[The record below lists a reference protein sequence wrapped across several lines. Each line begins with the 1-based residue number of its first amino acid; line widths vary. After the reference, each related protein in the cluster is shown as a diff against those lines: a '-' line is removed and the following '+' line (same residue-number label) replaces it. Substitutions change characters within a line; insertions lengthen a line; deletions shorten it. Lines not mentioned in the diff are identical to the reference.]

1 MAPRGPIHSVSA
13 WRDRLAGR
21 VPFDRI
27 AAEVTVRRAYE
38 AAGLSAPRYIFWAKG
53 PAEAAQAL
61 AFLDAPPRVQRRSAI
76 AVLVLGA
83 VVWIGVA
90 LAIDGG
96 ASAGRPWPETGIWSV
111 VLATLGL
118 ALGLWPRPS
127 TWPDFQPRGETGMLV
142 LSGAVVFFALAGQA
156 FALFYLGG
164 LGTDPLGRG
173 VVLALAAAVGAMPGV
188 FACIRLRRAHAHLP
202 RFLLDLSSSTS
213 VVSRLERAQR
223 EAWTGIQRTIL
234 GLRPN
239 GSLLEAYHTAYR
251 GAFARLQPHFL
262 DSDIFAA
269 DPHIISWDGDSLII
283 PGRGPAPRSRA
294 AGNTSAHLD
303 GLEALPAAASVTSA
317 NITGPATIFADL
329 AFHVDRLYPFGEIAV
344 AVEPGTILALDAEG
358 RPHAD
363 DGPALAWADGTD
375 IHAWH
380 GRLIPPDVFDPARP
394 ITRSRIDHQTD
405 PDRRWVLIE
414 RYGLGRY
421 LLEAGA
427 TEVEHDDCGQLYR
440 LAQRWSEPIVAVRVV
455 NDTPEPDGS
464 RRDFWLRVP
473 PTMTT
478 AREAVAWTFN
488 QPVEAYDPVAES

>member
-1 MAPRGPIHSVSA
+1 VI
-13 WRDRLAGR
+13 
-21 VPFDRI
+21 
-27 AAEVTVRRAYE
+27 RRAYE
-38 AAGLSAPRYIFWAKG
+38 AAGLSEPRYIFWAKG
-53 PAEAAQAL
+53 PGEAAQAL
-61 AFLDAPPRVQRRSAI
+61 AFLDAPPRVQRRSAL

-83 VVWIGVA
+83 VVWIGIA

-96 ASAGRPWPETGIWSV
+96 VSPGLSWPETGMWSV
-111 VLATLGL
+111 VLAALGL

-127 TWPDFQPRGETGMLV
+127 TWPDFPPRRETGMLV
-142 LSGAVVFFALAGQA
+142 LSGAVVFFALAGQS
-156 FALFYLGG
+156 FALFNLGG
-164 LGTDPLGRG
+164 MGTDPRGRG
-173 VVLALAAAVGAMPGV
+173 VIQVNAAAVGAIPGI
-188 FACIRLRRAHAHLP
+188 FACIRLRCAHGHLP
-202 RFLLDLSSSTS
+202 LLLLDLSSPTS
-213 VVSRLERAQR
+213 VASRLERAQR
-223 EAWTGIQRTIL
+223 EAWVGIQRTIL

-239 GSLLEAYHTAYR
+239 GSLVEAYRAAYW
-251 GAFARLQPHFL
+251 GAFARLQPHFP
-262 DSDIFAA
+262 DSDILAA
-269 DPHIISWDGDSLII
+269 GPRIISWDGDSLLI
-283 PGRGPAPRSRA
+283 PGGGPALHLRA
-294 AGNTSAHLD
+294 AGRISAHLD

-317 NITGPATIFADL
+317 NIKGPAMIFADL
-329 AFHVDRLYPFGEIAV
+329 AFYVDRLYPFEEIAV

-363 DGPALAWADGTD
+363 DGPALAWADGTN

-394 ITRSRIDHQTD
+394 VTRSRIDHEAD

-440 LAQRWSEPIVAVRVV
+440 LAQRWSEPILAVRVV
-455 NDTPEPDGS
+455 NRTPEPDGS
-464 RRDFWLRVP
+464 LRDFWLRVP